1 MKYEATQEDM
11 TQYSE
16 LIHRIGMIDYQ
27 VQQLSE
33 QRNQVIQAIA
43 QWEQQHTVTEEQ
55 QHTVT
60 EEQQHAL
67 TEPVEE
73 EVKLED

>member
-16 LIHRIGMIDYQ
+16 LVHRIGMIDYQ

-33 QRNQVIQAIA
+33 QRNQVIQAIS
-43 QWEQQHTVTEEQ
+43 QW
-55 QHTVT
+55 
-60 EEQQHAL
+60 EQQHAL